1 MKKSKKNESNMKKS
15 KNIRYDKE
23 SKLWITHRKRVYVY
37 WYKFLQI
44 AIQENRKI
52 NRQFYGR
59 WGNLNL
65 KFDDWWK
72 KNWKHLFAKWDGEDP
87 LIKTST
93 DKVKADAYK
102 HRLKVYELR
111 KQGLSHKEI
120 VEKINNTPKK
130 GAAEPMGIQDEEHS
144 RKYLQGAKRHLDNVC
159 KGIFP

>member
-1 MKKSKKNESNMKKS
+1 MKTS

-52 NRQFYGR
+52 NRQFYGG
-59 WGNLNL
+59 WGDTSL

-72 KNWKHLFAKWDGEDP
+72 KNWKTLFAKWDGEDP

-102 HRLKVYELR
+102 HRLKVYILR

-120 VEKINNTPKK
+120 RSKVNPIK
-130 GAAEPMGIQDEEHS
+130 GYTIYDEEHS
-144 RKYLQGAKRHLDNVC
+144 RKYLQGAKRHLTNVC

>member
-1 MKKSKKNESNMKKS
+1 MKTS

-23 SKLWITHRKRVYVY
+23 SKLWITHRKRIYVY

-52 NRQFYGR
+52 NRQFYGG
-59 WGNLNL
+59 WGDTSL

-72 KNWKHLFAKWDGEDP
+72 KNWKTLFAKWDGKDP
-87 LIKTST
+87 LVKTST

-102 HRLKVYELR
+102 HRLKVYVLR

-120 VEKINNTPKK
+120 RSKVNKIK
-130 GAAEPMGIQDEEHS
+130 GYMINDEEHC
-144 RKYLQGAKRHLDNVC
+144 RKYLVGAGKHLTNVC

>member
-1 MKKSKKNESNMKKS
+1 M
-15 KNIRYDKE
+15 
-23 SKLWITHRKRVYVY
+23 Y

-65 KFDDWWK
+65 KFDEWWK

-120 VEKINNTPKK
+120 VEKINKLHERVLPNQWEFKMRNTHKVSSGSKK
-130 GAAEPMGIQDEEHS
+130 TFG
-144 RKYLQGAKRHLDNVC
+144 
-159 KGIFP
+159 